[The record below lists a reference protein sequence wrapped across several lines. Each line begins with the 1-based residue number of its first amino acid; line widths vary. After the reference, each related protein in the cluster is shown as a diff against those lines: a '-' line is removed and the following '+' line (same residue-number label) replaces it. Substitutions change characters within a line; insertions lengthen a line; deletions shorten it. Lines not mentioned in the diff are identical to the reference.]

1 MSASALP
8 VPIAQ
13 FKPVCSNCGWRE
25 LCLPAGLSLEELAR
39 IERFVSAR
47 RKVKRGHS
55 LYQVDDPFAAV
66 YAVWKGFFKS
76 NAYLEDGR
84 EQVTGF
90 HMPGDLIGVDGIN
103 ADRHTCNAIAL
114 EDSDVCVIPFSRF
127 EELSNE
133 VPRLRRQF
141 HVMMSRG
148 MARGQAAMLLLGS
161 MYGDQR
167 LASFLL
173 NMSQRVAARGQP
185 SSELHLCMTRLE
197 IGSFL
202 GLTFET
208 VSRFLSKFH
217 EERLI
222 SIHRRTI
229 RILETA
235 GLRNIIA
242 GPSERRSAYYA
253 NTLGG

>member
-1 MSASALP
+1 MSASALS

-39 IERFVSAR
+39 LTDTAGADPVELVERLVSAR

-55 LYQVDDPFAAV
+55 LYQVDDPFGAV

-148 MARGQAAMLLLGS
+148 MARGQAAMPRFVSAQHVAACCGKGPAVL
-161 MYGDQR
+161 
-167 LASFLL
+167 
-173 NMSQRVAARGQP
+173 RVASVYDATGDWEFPRPNVRNRQP
-185 SSELHLCMTRLE
+185 LL
-197 IGSFL
+197 IQ
-202 GLTFET
+202 
-208 VSRFLSKFH
+208 VS
-217 EERLI
+217 
-222 SIHRRTI
+222 
-229 RILETA
+229 
-235 GLRNIIA
+235 
-242 GPSERRSAYYA
+242 
-253 NTLGG
+253 